1 MVCPS
6 GLGITLQLLSL
17 IGLCLLWNNNGFI
30 RPLKSAERIRIT
42 CYGQSWSQHNLPFS
56 SLTSTPSTVQQLS
69 TEILM
74 NANATATTT
83 AGSGIC
89 KTLREDISMNDVYS
103 SYLSRHISKLSSL
116 SAPFLLMGQILMS
129 DAVV

>member
-74 NANATATTT
+74 NANATTTTT
-83 AGSGIC
+83 AGSGIY
-89 KTLREDISMNDVYS
+89 KALTEDIKMNDVYCF
-103 SYLSRHISKLSSL
+103 YLSRHISNLFTMRARFHHCFRPYL
-116 SAPFLLMGQILMS
+116 A
-129 DAVV
+129 